1 MTNSIMTA
9 MRFERTT
16 PPPWTK
22 GNTIEIHFEPT
33 KGQLVSWRVVNMHA
47 ENLGEISRRLGIKE
61 LELQVL
67 HLEPE
72 TGTVQETGTPERKVE
87 IDRGYAVVSDARIPR
102 EWFLSTA
109 LGPPEIAR
117 ELEKACPEFFRPLEI
132 R

>member
-1 MTNSIMTA
+1 MTNSIMTT
-9 MRFERTT
+9 MRFQRTT
-16 PPPWTK
+16 PPPWTN
-22 GNTIEIHFEPT
+22 GNTIDIQFEPT

-61 LELQVL
+61 LEMLVL

-72 TGTVQETGTPERKVE
+72 TGTVQETGKPERKVE

-102 EWFLSTA
+102 EWFYTSA
-109 LGPPEIAR
+109 KGPPEVVGD
-117 ELEKACPEFFRPLEI
+117 LPKMLPEYFRPAEI